1 MLRKI
6 PDERGGILMAE
17 QLRNADELQKK
28 LAEFQDLQRQL
39 QMVSGQKQQLILQS
53 EEIKMAEGELAKV
66 DKGVYRF
73 MGPILVETTKADAV
87 ADLKDKRELFELRVS
102 VLEKQEAKMRP
113 KYDDLRNELEKAL
126 KEGKLR

>member
-73 MGPILVETTKADAV
+73 MGPILVETTKADAA

>member
-6 PDERGGILMAE
+6 LTEWVVFMAE

-39 QMVSGQKQQLILQS
+39 QMVSSQKQQLILQS

-66 DKGVYRF
+66 EKGGVYRF
-73 MGPILVETTKADAV
+73 IGPILVETSKADATS
-87 ADLKDKRELFELRVS
+87 DLKDRRELFEMRVS
-102 VLEKQEAKMRP
+102 VLEKQETKMRP
-113 KYDDLRNELEKAL
+113 KYDELRGELEKAL
-126 KEGKLR
+126 KDGRLR

>member
-1 MLRKI
+1 
-6 PDERGGILMAE
+6 MAE

-113 KYDDLRNELEKAL
+113 KCDDLRNELEKAL

>member
-1 MLRKI
+1 
-6 PDERGGILMAE
+6 MAK

-28 LAEFQDLQRQL
+28 LMEFQDLQRQL

-53 EEIKMAEGELAKV
+53 EEIKMAEGELAKCE
-66 DKGVYRF
+66 KGVYRF
-73 MGPILVETTKADAV
+73 IGPILVETTKTDATTE
-87 ADLKDKRELFELRVS
+87 LKDKRELFEMRVS
-102 VLEKQEAKMRP
+102 VLEKQETKMRP